1 MQQKSKCE
9 DCESTNIYV
18 LKDKT
23 KVCRKCGW
31 RGKSGRKKK

>member
-1 MQQKSKCE
+1 MGKIIKCGECNSK
-9 DCESTNIYV
+9 NIYT

-31 RGKSGRKKK
+31 RSKSE